1 MNQERLLTV
10 LLSPYVTNKAYDMA
24 DKFSYAVFKVA
35 TNATKKEIKQAVEM
49 LFEVKVEAVKTL
61 NVKGKSRRSGRIS
74 GRTKNWKKAYVR
86 LQEGHD
92 ISFVDAE

>member
-10 LLSPYVTNKAYDMA
+10 LLSPYVTNKADYMA

-35 TNATKKEIKQAVEM
+35 TNAKKKEIKQAVEL
-49 LFEVKVEAVKTL
+49 LFEVKVEAVKTV
-61 NVKGKSRRSGRIS
+61 NVKGKSRRFSRVK

-86 LQEGHD
+86 LQKGHD
-92 ISFVDAE
+92 ISFMDAE